1 MIVGVLRIVLSL
13 PGNDSL
19 KGKRKVVRRVVERA
33 RSRFNVAAAEVAEM
47 DVHRRAV
54 LGFAVVSNEGRH
66 ANAMLDQITSFVAG
80 ASEALVVDRSFEL
93 VPFGDQ
99 LGEFEGGLE

>member
-1 MIVGVLRIVLSL
+1 MVVGICRLTLSI

-19 KGKRKVVRRVVERA
+19 KGKRKIVRSILERA

-54 LGFAVVSNEGRH
+54 LGFSVVSNDNRH
-66 ANAMLDQITSFVAG
+66 ANSMLDQIVAFVEGAG
-80 ASEALVVDRSFEL
+80 EALVVDREIDYVHIGEEL
-93 VPFGDQ
+93 A
-99 LGEFEGGLE
+99 L